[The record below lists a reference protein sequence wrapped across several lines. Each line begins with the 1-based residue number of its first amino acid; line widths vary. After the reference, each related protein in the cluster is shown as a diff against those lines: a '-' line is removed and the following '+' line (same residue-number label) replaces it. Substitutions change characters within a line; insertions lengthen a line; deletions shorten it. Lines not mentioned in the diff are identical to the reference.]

1 MKITKIVITGGPCA
15 GKSDAKVWVRRTF
28 TQEGRVVLFIPE
40 TATEL
45 IAGGVAPWTCGS
57 RLEYHLFQHMLQVE
71 KERVFELA
79 AQTMDVEE
87 ALIVCDR
94 GALDCKAYL
103 DQADF
108 EKMLELLGETEE
120 GLCARYDAVFHLVT
134 AAKGAVEFY
143 TVANNEARTETV
155 AEAIALDDRLK
166 SAWSRHPHLCVIDN
180 ATDFE
185 KKMVRLTAAISS
197 FLESQSA

>member
-1 MKITKIVITGGPCA
+1 MKITKIFITGGPCA
-15 GKSDAKVWVRRTF
+15 GKSDAKFWVRRTF

-108 EKMLELLGETEE
+108 EKMLEMLGETEE

-166 SAWSRHPHLCVIDN
+166 AAWSGHPHLCVIDN

-197 FLESQSA
+197 FLEGQSA

>member
-1 MKITKIVITGGPCA
+1 
-15 GKSDAKVWVRRTF
+15 
-28 TQEGRVVLFIPE
+28 
-40 TATEL
+40 
-45 IAGGVAPWTCGS
+45 
-57 RLEYHLFQHMLQVE
+57 MLQVE

>member
-1 MKITKIVITGGPCA
+1 MNITKIVITGGPCA
-15 GKSDAKVWVRRTF
+15 GKSAAKAWIRRTF

-45 IAGGVAPWTCGS
+45 IAGGVAPWTCGTS
-57 RLEYHLFQHMLQVE
+57 LEYHVLQHKLQEE
-71 KERVFELA
+71 KERIFELA
-79 AQTMDVEE
+79 AQTMDAEE

-103 DQADF
+103 NQADF
-108 EKMLELLGETEE
+108 EKMLELLDETEE
-120 GLCARYDAVFHLVT
+120 GLCSRYDAVFHLVT

-155 AEAIALDDRLK
+155 EEAIALDDRLK
-166 SAWSRHPHLCVIDN
+166 AAWSGHPRQCIIDN
-180 ATDFE
+180 STEFE
-185 KKMVRLTAAISS
+185 EKMVRLVAAISS
-197 FLESQSA
+197 YLEGPGA